1 MSFIRLSRVSFSY
14 SSSVD
19 ILVDVSM
26 DLHAGWTGVVGE
38 NGSGKTTLL
47 GLILGRLEPS
57 SGTIA
62 LDPIDAVTHVCPQR
76 VDAITGPIVEFA
88 ESWTRQAS
96 RIKARLELEEEPIE
110 RWPRLSPGERKRWQ
124 IGAALAAGPDILLLD
139 EPTNHLDSH
148 ARHLLMAAL
157 ARFRGIGLVVSHD
170 RLLLEE
176 LTAHTVRVHRGRASI
191 HRGAYEQA
199 REQWQGHRRQM
210 AQAHDKARKEQKA
223 LRRRLAD
230 ERRKRSSAEAKIS
243 ARSRIKG
250 NKDSDARSMAAKNR
264 VRAGEARL
272 SRKVALL
279 RDSVERADSRVESF
293 EIVKE
298 RGRSLF
304 IDYEPAPKRFL
315 MALEGEALRVGER
328 ELLPEVRVAVE
339 RQSRIHVAGRNG
351 AGKTTLLRALMAASA
366 IERQRI
372 LFLPQVIPA
381 EAARALVSEVQRSPK
396 GERGRILQIA
406 AALGLDPERVLATSS
421 PSPGEIRKL
430 AIARGLGR
438 GAWAVILDEPTN
450 HLDLPSIERL
460 EAALIAYPGAIILVS
475 HDEPFARAVTSTVW
489 QLAGNRLTIE
499 HSDAASLR
507 MAREQCSA

>member
-1 MSFIRLSRVSFSY
+1 MPFVRLSRVSFSY

-26 DLHAGWTGVVGE
+26 DLHAGWTGVVGA

-47 GLILGRLEPS
+47 DLIVGRLQPAE
-57 SGTIA
+57 GTIA
-62 LDPIDAVTHVCPQR
+62 LDPMDATSHICPQR
-76 VDAITGPIVEFA
+76 VDEITVSIAEFA
-88 ESWTRQAS
+88 DSWTRKAS
-96 RIKARLELEEEPIE
+96 RIKARLELEDDQLE
-110 RWPRLSPGERKRWQ
+110 RWPTLSPGERKRWQ

-148 ARHLLMAAL
+148 ARQLLMSAL
-157 ARFRGIGLVVSHD
+157 ARFRGVGLVVSHD
-170 RLLLEE
+170 RVLLEG
-176 LTAHTVRVHRGRASI
+176 LTEHTVRVHRGRAAI

-199 REQWQGHRRQM
+199 KEQWQGREREL

-230 ERRKRSSAEAKIS
+230 ERRKRASAESKIS

-250 NKDSDARSMAAKNR
+250 KKDSDARTMAAKNR
-264 VRAGEARL
+264 VMNGEARL
-272 SRKVALL
+272 SRKVGLL
-279 RDSVERADSRVESF
+279 RDAVERASSRAESF

-304 IDYEPAPKRFL
+304 IDYQPAPRPFL
-315 MALEGEALRVGER
+315 MALEGQALRAGER

-339 RQSRIHVAGRNG
+339 RQSRIHVAGKNG
-351 AGKTTLLRALMAASA
+351 AGKTTLLRALMDAST
-366 IERQRI
+366 IDSQRI
-372 LFLPQVIPA
+372 LFLPQVIPV
-381 EAARALVSEVQRSPK
+381 ETARALVPEIQRSER

-430 AIARGLGR
+430 AIARGLGA

-460 EAALIAYPGAIILVS
+460 ESALIAYPGAIILVS

-489 QLAGNRLTIE
+489 RLAHNQLTVE
-499 HSDAASLR
+499 HLGAESSRVA
-507 MAREQCSA
+507 